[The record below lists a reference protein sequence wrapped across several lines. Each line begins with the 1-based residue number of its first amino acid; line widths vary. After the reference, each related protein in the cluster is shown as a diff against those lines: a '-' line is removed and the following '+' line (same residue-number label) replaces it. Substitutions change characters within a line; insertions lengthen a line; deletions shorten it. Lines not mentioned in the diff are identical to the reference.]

1 MCFISSFI
9 NSFTMKRTAFIL
21 LGFGLALEG
30 IAQLPAYDTSVY
42 TFIRSAATDS
52 VIAGQQQMYKE
63 QTVLINGTVVDQNNR
78 PIQGAVAILGNNQ
91 HNTVTDAD
99 GRFAFTL
106 PHQSLSPYNV
116 VRLSAPGKKTLVQTL
131 HWTAL
136 PTAVN
141 FQMQPLLI
149 CGCPPDSI
157 KTRCCDINI
166 QMSIDELFEKE
177 ATSPIKKKLV
187 SKRKKSQLRKPKR
200 YAQQ

>member
-1 MCFISSFI
+1 
-9 NSFTMKRTAFIL
+9 MKRTAFIL
-21 LGFGLALEG
+21 LGLGLALDG

-52 VIAGQQQMYKE
+52 VIIGQQQMYTA
-63 QTVLINGTVVDQNNR
+63 QTVLINGIVVDQNNR
-78 PIQGAVAILGNNQ
+78 PIRGAVAVLGNNQ
-91 HNTVTDAD
+91 HHTVTDAD

-116 VRLSAPGKKTLVQTL
+116 VSLSAPGKKTLAQTL

-136 PTAVN
+136 PTTVN
-141 FQMQPLLI
+141 FQLQPLPL

-166 QMSIDELFEKE
+166 QMTVDELFEKE
-177 ATSPIKKKLV
+177 TPSPVKKKLL
-187 SKRKKSQLRKPKR
+187 SKRKKGQLRKPKR

>member
-42 TFIRSAATDS
+42 TFIRSGATDS

-99 GRFAFTL
+99 GRFAFNL

-141 FQMQPLLI
+141 FQMQPLPI